1 MSADI
6 VASPE
11 KGRFGGDGR
20 EPNKP
25 DAAPFEGLWQYR
37 TLALRMKSD
46 DEFLI
51 LASYAK
57 APGAWW
63 PVGSDDILC
72 PACPAASRLAG

>member
-1 MSADI
+1 
-6 VASPE
+6 
-11 KGRFGGDGR
+11 
-20 EPNKP
+20 
-25 DAAPFEGLWQYR
+25 
-37 TLALRMKSD
+37 MKSD